1 MLLSWITWFGL
12 CIITKYFKGT
22 CLVSQAEST
31 ALQEVK
37 ACSYSKQLIHKYF
50 IFDEENGGHGGSL
63 VVATGS
69 RLLWDTEKRNRGR
82 SDAFGELKPC
92 PQFGWPVIFCPEHFG
107 VRWLRIALNTCFMFP
122 NVWIRKETH
131 FLMGWSRAWPGWEE
145 DNLSLS
151 QNFSLFFSWKWK
163 QCWHSPPFWKQD
175 WNQGRCGNMRDRP
188 TPPPPGF
195 TKPCHRNRQ
204 TITSAGWDFLLNRC

>member
-50 IFDEENGGHGGSL
+50 IFDEENGGHGSSL

-82 SDAFGELKPC
+82 SDAFGGAEALSPVWMARGLLPRTFWCQMTENC
-92 PQFGWPVIFCPEHFG
+92 PKHLLHVSKCLDQKRDPISHGMEQG
-107 VRWLRIALNTCFMFP
+107 MTRVRR
-122 NVWIRKETH
+122 R
-131 FLMGWSRAWPGWEE
+131 
-145 DNLSLS
+145 
-151 QNFSLFFSWKWK
+151 
-163 QCWHSPPFWKQD
+163 
-175 WNQGRCGNMRDRP
+175 
-188 TPPPPGF
+188 
-195 TKPCHRNRQ
+195 
-204 TITSAGWDFLLNRC
+204 